1 MLHEVHSL
9 PGELSSKRGNL
20 SPWREMEGI
29 VKGLIDLIFPP
40 LCAFCG
46 TPLAE
51 NDKVD
56 ICPGC
61 LRDIHFISPPI
72 CPKCGL
78 PFPMEMG
85 EDHLCGQ
92 CLGREWHFG
101 SARALGLYEGT
112 IREAI
117 HTLKYRG
124 KSFLA
129 KPLVGLLNRGYPF
142 IDYGS
147 YDLLVPVPL
156 HPKRLRER
164 GFNQALILGKAIGR
178 REEIPCTGFA
188 LKKIRWSHPQ
198 VSLSPNEREKN
209 VKGSFAV
216 ADPAAVRGKRILLI
230 DDVMTTG
237 STVNECAREL
247 LKAEAGEVDVFTLAR
262 AV

>member
-1 MLHEVHSL
+1 MGKVIQVEII
-9 PGELSSKRGNL
+9 RGTTPF
-20 SPWREMEGI
+20 PWRAMDGI

-40 LCAFCG
+40 HCAFCG
-46 TPLAE
+46 TPFAKDDTAE
-51 NDKVD
+51 

-61 LRDIHFISPPI
+61 LRSIRFISPPI
-72 CPKCGL
+72 CQKCGF
-78 PFPMEMG
+78 PFVMGIG

-92 CLGREWHFG
+92 CLRGQWHFG
-101 SARALGLYEGT
+101 SARALVLYEGP

-117 HTLKYRG
+117 HHLKYRG

-129 KPLVGLLNRGYPF
+129 KSLAGLFDRGYPF
-142 IDYGS
+142 IDYDS

-156 HPKRLRER
+156 HPRRLRER
-164 GFNQALILGKAIGR
+164 GFNQAVILGRAIGR
-178 REEIPCTGFA
+178 REEIPCRGFL
-188 LKKIRWSHPQ
+188 LKKIRWSPPQ
-198 VSLSPNEREKN
+198 VSLSPEDRGKN

-216 ADPAAVRGKRILLI
+216 VDPASIRGKRVLLI

-247 LKAEAGEVDVFTLAR
+247 LKAGAGGVDVFTLAR

>member
-1 MLHEVHSL
+1 
-9 PGELSSKRGNL
+9 
-20 SPWREMEGI
+20 MEGI
-29 VKGLIDLIFPP
+29 IKGLIDLIFPP
-40 LCAFCG
+40 ICAFCD
-46 TPLAE
+46 TPLGEDDRAG
-51 NDKVD
+51 
-56 ICPGC
+56 ICPVC
-61 LRDIHFISPPI
+61 LGNIRFISPPI

-92 CLGREWHFG
+92 CLGRQWHFG
-101 SARALGLYEGT
+101 SARALGLYEGP

-117 HTLKYRG
+117 HLLKYHG

-129 KPLVGLLNRGYPF
+129 NPLIGLLDRGYPF

-164 GFNQALILGKAIGR
+164 GFNQALMLGRSIGG
-178 REEIPCTGFA
+178 REGVSCGGFV
-188 LKKIRWSHPQ
+188 LKKARWSHPQ
-198 VSLSPNEREKN
+198 IDLSPKEREKN

-216 ADPAAVRGKRILLI
+216 ADPAVIRGKRVLLI

-237 STVNECAREL
+237 STVNECAGEL
-247 LKAEAGEVDVFTLAR
+247 LKAGAGEVDVFTLAR
-262 AV
+262 VV

>member
-1 MLHEVHSL
+1 
-9 PGELSSKRGNL
+9 
-20 SPWREMEGI
+20 MEGI

-51 NDKVD
+51 YEGGE

-61 LRDIHFISPPI
+61 LRSVRFISPPI

-78 PFPMEMG
+78 PFTALSG
-85 EDHLCGQ
+85 DDHLCGQ
-92 CLGREWHFG
+92 CLRGKWHFG
-101 SARALGLYEGT
+101 SARALGFYDGP

-117 HTLKYRG
+117 HALKYEG

-129 KPLVGLLNRGYPF
+129 KPLVGLSDRGYPF
-142 IDYGS
+142 MDYGS

-164 GFNQALILGKAIGR
+164 GFNQALVLARAIGR
-178 REEIPCTGFA
+178 REGVPCTGFV
-188 LKKIRWSHPQ
+188 LRKTRPSEPQ
-198 VSLSPNEREKN
+198 INLSPKEREKN

-216 ADPAAVRGKRILLI
+216 TDAAKVRGKRVLLTN
-230 DDVMTTG
+230 DVMTTG
-237 STVNECAREL
+237 STVNECARKL
-247 LKAEAGEVDVFTLAR
+247 LRAGAARVDVFTMAR
-262 AV
+262 TV

>member
-1 MLHEVHSL
+1 
-9 PGELSSKRGNL
+9 
-20 SPWREMEGI
+20 MEGI

-40 LCAFCG
+40 HCAFCG
-46 TPLAE
+46 TSLAE
-51 NDKVD
+51 DD
-56 ICPGC
+56 TAEICSGC
-61 LRDIHFISPPI
+61 LRSIRFISPPI
-72 CPKCGL
+72 CPKCGF

-92 CLGREWHFG
+92 CLGRQCHFG
-101 SARALGLYEGT
+101 SARALGLYEGP

-117 HTLKYRG
+117 HHLKYGG

-129 KPLVGLLNRGYPF
+129 KPLVGLLDRGYPF

-164 GFNQALILGKAIGR
+164 GFNQALILGKAIGQ
-178 REEIPCTGFA
+178 REGVPCRGFL
-188 LKKIRWSHPQ
+188 LKKIRWSLPQ
-198 VSLSPNEREKN
+198 INLSPKEREKN

-216 ADPAAVRGKRILLI
+216 ADPGVVRGKRVLLI

-237 STVNECAREL
+237 STVNECAGEL
-247 LKAEAGEVDVFTLAR
+247 LKAGAGEVDVFTLAR

>member
-1 MLHEVHSL
+1 
-9 PGELSSKRGNL
+9 
-20 SPWREMEGI
+20 MEGI
-29 VKGLIDLIFPP
+29 LKGLIDLIFPP

-51 NDKVD
+51 DEGGE

-61 LRDIHFISPPI
+61 LGSVRFISPPI
-72 CPKCGL
+72 CPTCGV
-78 PFPMEMG
+78 PFDSQSG
-85 EDHLCGQ
+85 DDHLCGQ
-92 CLGREWHFG
+92 CLQGKWHFG
-101 SARALGLYEGT
+101 SARALGLYDGP

-117 HTLKYRG
+117 HALKYEG

-129 KPLVGLLNRGYPF
+129 KPLVGLLDRAYPF

-164 GFNQALILGKAIGR
+164 GFNQALVLARAIGR
-178 REEIPCTGFA
+178 KAEVPCTGFVLRKTRPSA
-188 LKKIRWSHPQ
+188 PQ
-198 VSLSPNEREKN
+198 IDLSPKEREKN

-216 ADPAAVRGKRILLI
+216 ADPTKVRGKRVLLI

-237 STVNECAREL
+237 STVNECARVL
-247 LKAEAGEVDVFTLAR
+247 LKAGAGWVGVFTMAR
-262 AV
+262 TV

>member
-1 MLHEVHSL
+1 
-9 PGELSSKRGNL
+9 
-20 SPWREMEGI
+20 MEGI

-46 TPLAE
+46 TPLTE
-51 NDKVD
+51 DD
-56 ICPGC
+56 QGEICPCC
-61 LRDIHFISPPI
+61 LGNIRFISPPI
-72 CPKCGL
+72 CPTCGF
-78 PFPMEMG
+78 PFPMEVG

-92 CLGREWHFG
+92 CLRTNWHFG
-101 SARALGLYEGT
+101 IARAFGLYEGT

-117 HTLKYRG
+117 HLLKYGG
-124 KSFLA
+124 KAFLA
-129 KPLVGLLNRGYPF
+129 RHLAGLLDKGYPF
-142 IDYGS
+142 IDYAS

-164 GFNQALILGKAIGR
+164 GFNQALLLGRAIAR
-178 REEIPCTGFA
+178 REGVSCNGFV
-188 LKKIRWSHPQ
+188 LKKARWSPPQ
-198 VSLSPNEREKN
+198 IDLSPREREKN

-216 ADPAAVRGKRILLI
+216 VDSAKVEGKRVLLI

-247 LKAEAGEVDVFTLAR
+247 LKAGTMEVDVFTLAR

>member
-1 MLHEVHSL
+1 MEKVIWV
-9 PGELSSKRGNL
+9 E
-20 SPWREMEGI
+20 EMEGI

-40 LCAFCG
+40 HCVFCG
-46 TPLAE
+46 TPFAE
-51 NDKVD
+51 DD
-56 ICPGC
+56 SAEICPDC
-61 LRDIHFISPPI
+61 LRNIRFISPPI
-72 CPKCGL
+72 CPKCGF
-78 PFPMEMG
+78 PFVMGIG

-92 CLGREWHFG
+92 CLQRQWHFG
-101 SARALGLYEGT
+101 SARALGLYEGA

-117 HTLKYRG
+117 HQLKYRG

-129 KPLVGLLNRGYPF
+129 KSLAGLLDRGYPF

-178 REEIPCTGFA
+178 REGIPCRGFL
-188 LKKIRWSHPQ
+188 LKKITWSPPQ
-198 VSLSPNEREKN
+198 IDLSPRERKEN

-216 ADPAAVRGKRILLI
+216 TDPGRVRGKRLLLI

-247 LKAEAGEVDVFTLAR
+247 LKAGAGEVDVFTLAR
-262 AV
+262 TV